1 MVAVFGVPICV
12 VVYVSKHNDD
22 IKINLLSPY
31 AIPFWALVVFVILHM
46 FVRHLADKH
55 QADNVKIVVKCGV
68 VYGYH
73 PKIRPIPHAH
83 RRARSSEPTN
93 AITLTVDGKNRMYR
107 LPLDFKRPPI
117 GSDVCL
123 KIQDG
128 SNTKG
133 AYPTFVISQVDE
145 KPINSP

>member
-73 PKIRPIPHAH
+73 PKIRPIPMPTDVHAV
-83 RRARSSEPTN
+83 ASQPTPSR
-93 AITLTVDGKNRMYR
+93 DG
-107 LPLDFKRPPI
+107 
-117 GSDVCL
+117 GW
-123 KIQDG
+123 Q
-128 SNTKG
+128 
-133 AYPTFVISQVDE
+133 
-145 KPINSP
+145 KPHVSATA